1 MQKLQYRYQKIYEL
15 FGGEADKAPDLRQP
29 EIRRPIISCLKRSI
43 MQLKDKLYNHEDY
56 MFVKNDYGNIRI
68 GLEQD
73 MISIHGGNK
82 GFIPFH
88 ESEIY
93 NEVLK

>member
-1 MQKLQYRYQKIYEL
+1 
-15 FGGEADKAPDLRQP
+15 
-29 EIRRPIISCLKRSI
+29 